1 MFSHLNNLLPCRSW
15 KGTVATVCREMDALH
30 RLTNGIALL
39 DVLQSFATV
48 VSCSLHHSCESQL
61 SLQLHHVIQAP
72 ERCSGALSLQACMDD
87 TAPCVSEV
95 NPPAQCLTSDWPMQV
110 NTAPGSYVRAKR

>member
-1 MFSHLNNLLPCRSW
+1 M
-15 KGTVATVCREMDALH
+15 ATVCREMDALH

-72 ERCSGALSLQACMDD
+72 ERCSGALSCKPVWMIQH
-87 TAPCVSEV
+87 
-95 NPPAQCLTSDWPMQV
+95 PASVKSIHQLNV
-110 NTAPGSYVRAKR
+110 